1 MKSLPLTIACATAV
15 VALSLGASAALAADR
30 AAGGFVLGTK
40 KAATVRLVSTDEGAT
55 PKRVAVHANALVTL
69 VFKVDQS
76 NDSYQLGQSIFGPN
90 FKNAAISNGQAAVL
104 KFRAPVKPGTITFGV
119 FWKHHGQ
126 FKYNGHI
133 TVVR

>member
-1 MKSLPLTIACATAV
+1 MKSPPLTIASTIAV
-15 VALSLGASAALAADR
+15 IALSLGVSAAFAADR
-30 AAGGFVLGTK
+30 AASGFVLGTK

-55 PKRVAVHANALVTL
+55 PKRVAVHAGALVTL

-76 NDSYQLGQSIFGPN
+76 NDSYQLGQSVFGPN
-90 FKNAAISNGQAAVL
+90 FKNAAISNGQPAVL
-104 KFRAPVKPGTITFGV
+104 KFRAPAKPGKITFGV

-133 TVVR
+133 TVVQ